1 MQQKFNLEAAGR
13 LLGISSSAM
22 RARAKKDPEKYQLE
36 RDNRGQIWVWLDP
49 ATLPD
54 LKPTMQAAKAVSM
67 QAQPDEL
74 KAALKAV
81 QEYAQ
86 AAAAAADLQRQI
98 DALRNDLAAARQAA
112 AMADAERRAAVA
124 LADERARAL
133 EAAERNLADL
143 RRMLPLP
150 PSLEVHPTSAK
161 PPRVW
166 WRFWV

>member
-49 ATLPD
+49 ATLPE
-54 LKPTMQAAKAVSM
+54 LKPAMQPAKAVAL
-67 QAQPDEL
+67 QAQPDGL
-74 KAALKAV
+74 KAALQAIKNY
-81 QEYAQ
+81 EQ
-86 AAAAAADLQRQI
+86 AAAAAADLQGQI
-98 DALRNDLAAARQAA
+98 DALHGDLATARQAA
-112 AMADAERRAAVA
+112 AVADAERRAAVV

-143 RRMLPLP
+143 RRLLPAP
-150 PSLEVHPTSAK
+150 PGPSSAR
-161 PPRVW
+161 PW
-166 WRFWV
+166 WRFWA

>member
-49 ATLPD
+49 ATLPE
-54 LKPTMQAAKAVSM
+54 LKPAMQAAKAVSV
-67 QAQPDEL
+67 QVQTDEL
-74 KAALKAV
+74 RAALQVAKNY
-81 QEYAQ
+81 EQ
-86 AAAAAADLQRQI
+86 AAAAAADLQSQI
-98 DALRNDLAAARQAA
+98 DALRNDLATARQAA
-112 AMADAERRAAVA
+112 AVADAERRAAVV

-143 RRMLPLP
+143 RRVLPVP
-150 PSLEVHPTSAK
+150 PGPSSAR
-161 PPRVW
+161 PW
-166 WRFWV
+166 WRFWA

>member
-22 RARAKKDPEKYQLE
+22 RARAKKNPERYQLE

-54 LKPTMQAAKAVSM
+54 LKPAMQAAKAVSV
-67 QAQPDEL
+67 QTQPDKL
-74 KAALKAV
+74 KAALQAIKSY
-81 QEYAQ
+81 EQ
-86 AAAAAADLQRQI
+86 AAVAAADLQGQI
-98 DALRNDLAAARQAA
+98 DALRDDLATTRQAA
-112 AMADAERRAAVA
+112 AVADAERRAAVV

-143 RRMLPLP
+143 RLLLPAFP
-150 PSLEVHPTSAK
+150 GSSSAR
-161 PPRVW
+161 PW
-166 WRFWV
+166 WRFWA

>member
-22 RARAKKDPEKYQLE
+22 RARVKKNPEKYRLE

-49 ATLPD
+49 ATLPI
-54 LKPTMQAAKAVSM
+54 LKPAMQPSKALAM

-74 KAALKAV
+74 KASLKAIR
-81 QEYAQ
+81 EYAQ
-86 AAAAAADLQRQI
+86 AAVDAAKLQGQI
-98 DALRNDLAAARQAA
+98 DALRDDLAKAEQRVAV
-112 AMADAERRAAVA
+112 ADAGKRAAEG

-143 RRMLPLP
+143 RRLLPAP
-150 PSLEVHPTSAK
+150 DPVS
-161 PPRVW
+161 PRPW
-166 WRFWV
+166 WRFWS

>member
-22 RARAKKDPEKYQLE
+22 RARAKKDPEKYRLE

-49 ATLPD
+49 ANLPE

-67 QAQPDEL
+67 QAHPYDL
-74 KAALKAV
+74 KAALQAMKNH
-81 QEYAQ
+81 EQ

-98 DALRNDLAAARQAA
+98 DALRDDLAMARQAA
-112 AMADAERRAAVA
+112 AVADAERRAAVV

-143 RRMLPLP
+143 RRMLPGTVSMLRP
-150 PSLEVHPTSAK
+150 
-161 PPRVW
+161 W
-166 WRFWV
+166 WRFWG